1 MKDQV
6 GLIRGRTTQ
15 NLDSAIEEM
24 EPTSRQT
31 NFFTGVAGLDR
42 MTTK

>member
-6 GLIRGRTTQ
+6 GLIRGRTQ
-15 NLDSAIEEM
+15 NLDSAIEEV